1 MDNSRGDLTFTAVDS
16 VKTIDEVA
24 LLADAEKRAGG
35 EGFVSYTFPVP
46 ELDPLAVLETLNE
59 PAPRGYFEN
68 PSRKRSH
75 AAGSPLCQWAGRG
88 EQRFIDADRWLRAL
102 DASLTCV
109 GPRPRVIATF
119 PFYPGSDTD
128 GAQAKLFLPG
138 WQVVSED
145 GLTTV
150 TLCEPAAPGCA
161 ARLAIR
167 AESFRKFSYHSNPP
181 PPRAPVPTV
190 LSEVGGSWFP
200 SAVIR
205 ATELIKEGSFE
216 KIVLT
221 RAFDWRRAEPFSIY
235 ATLHRLRRGNPQCH
249 TFLVDEADGA
259 LIGATPETL
268 LSLFDGAIRSES
280 VAGTTRRGESAS
292 EDASLAEA
300 LLTSEKDLREHS
312 AVTASILRR
321 LRMVGVLAATSRNAE
336 LLRLGNVMHL
346 RTPIEGTMPIDRR
359 FLEVAGELH
368 PTPAVGGKP
377 RAMALPFIP
386 GFEPHQRGLYTGAV
400 GWVRSDGASG
410 KLFVALRC
418 ARLKGSEAR
427 AFAGAGI
434 VAGSNPEAESTET
447 EMKLRTILEA
457 LF

>member
-1 MDNSRGDLTFTAVDS
+1 VEGA
-16 VKTIDEVA
+16 KTIEETS
-24 LLADAEKRAGG
+24 LLAAAEARAVEG
-35 EGFVSYTFPVP
+35 GFVSYTFAAP
-46 ELDPLAVLETLNE
+46 ELDPLAVLETLGE

-68 PSRKRSH
+68 PSRKRAH
-75 AAGSPLCQWAGRG
+75 AAGSPVRHWSGRG
-88 EQRFIDADRWLRAL
+88 DRRFEQADEWLRDL

-109 GPRPRVIATF
+109 GARPRVIATF
-119 PFYPGSDTD
+119 PFYPGTAEA
-128 GAQAKLFLPG
+128 GAEARLFLPN

-145 GLTTV
+145 GQTTV
-150 TLCEPAAPGCA
+150 TLVEPATPGCA

-167 AESFRKFSYHSNPP
+167 AETFRKFSYRSTPP

-190 LSEVGGSWFP
+190 LSEVGGAWFP
-200 SAVIR
+200 SAVTR
-205 ATELIKEGSFE
+205 ATELIKEGAFE
-216 KIVLT
+216 KIVLS
-221 RAFDWRRAEPFSIY
+221 RAFDWRRAEPFSVY
-235 ATLHRLRRGNPQCH
+235 ATLHRLRRANPQCH
-249 TFLVDEADGA
+249 TFLVDESDGA
-259 LIGATPETL
+259 LVGSTPETL
-268 LSLFDGAIRSES
+268 LSLFDGAVRSES

-292 EDASLAEA
+292 EDAALAEA

-346 RTPIEGTMPIDRR
+346 RTPIEGTMPADRR

-377 RAMALPFIP
+377 RALALPFIP

-400 GWVRSDGASG
+400 GWISSDGATG

-418 ARLKGSEAR
+418 ARLRGSEAR

-434 VAGSNPEAESTET
+434 VAGSDPEAESTET

-457 LF
+457 LI

>member
-1 MDNSRGDLTFTAVDS
+1 
-16 VKTIDEVA
+16 
-24 LLADAEKRAGG
+24 
-35 EGFVSYTFPVP
+35 VS
-46 ELDPLAVLETLNE
+46 
-59 PAPRGYFEN
+59 
-68 PSRKRSH
+68 
-75 AAGSPLCQWAGRG
+75 
-88 EQRFIDADRWLRAL
+88 
-102 DASLTCV
+102 
-109 GPRPRVIATF
+109 
-119 PFYPGSDTD
+119 
-128 GAQAKLFLPG
+128 
-138 WQVVSED
+138 
-145 GLTTV
+145 
-150 TLCEPAAPGCA
+150 
-161 ARLAIR
+161 
-167 AESFRKFSYHSNPP
+167 
-181 PPRAPVPTV
+181 
-190 LSEVGGSWFP
+190 
-200 SAVIR
+200 R

-216 KIVLT
+216 KIVLS

-259 LIGATPETL
+259 LVGATPETL
-268 LSLFDGAIRSES
+268 LSLFDGAVRSES

-346 RTPIEGTMPIDRR
+346 RTPIEGTMPVDRR

-377 RAMALPFIP
+377 RALALPFIP

-434 VAGSNPEAESTET
+434 VAGSDPEAESTET

>member
-1 MDNSRGDLTFTAVDS
+1 MEP
-16 VKTIDEVA
+16 VKILDEA
-24 LLADAEKRAGG
+24 DLLAKAEARAGDH
-35 EGFVSYTFPVP
+35 GFVSYEFAVP

-68 PSRKRSH
+68 PSRRRSN
-75 AAGSPLCQWAGRG
+75 AAGAPVRQWRGRG
-88 EQRFIDADRWLRAL
+88 EKRFADADGWLKGL
-102 DASLTCV
+102 DAELTCV
-109 GPRPRVIATF
+109 GHRPRVIATF
-119 PFYPGSDTD
+119 PFYPGTD
-128 GAQAKLFLPG
+128 VEGAEARMFLPG

-145 GLTTV
+145 GVTTV
-150 TLCEPAAPGCA
+150 TLVEPAGPGCA
-161 ARLAIR
+161 ARLAVR
-167 AESFRKFSYHSNPP
+167 ADGFRRFSYRSTPP
-181 PPRAPVPTV
+181 SPRAPVPTV
-190 LSEVGGSWFP
+190 LSEVGGAWFT
-200 SAVIR
+200 SAVLR

-216 KIVLT
+216 KIVLS
-221 RAFDWRRAEPFSIY
+221 RAFDWRRSEPFSAY

-249 TFLVDEADGA
+249 TFLVDEDEGC
-259 LIGATPETL
+259 LVGSTPETL
-268 LSLFDGAIRSES
+268 LSLFDGAVRSES

-300 LLTSEKDLREHS
+300 LLTSDKDRREHT

-346 RTPIEGTMPIDRR
+346 RTPIEGTMPADRR

-377 RAMALPFIP
+377 RALALPFIP

-400 GWVRSDGASG
+400 GWVRSDGQSG

-418 ARLKGSEAR
+418 ARLKGSAAR

-434 VAGSNPEAESTET
+434 VAGSDPGAEATET

-457 LF
+457 LI

>member
-1 MDNSRGDLTFTAVDS
+1 MDT
-16 VKTIDEVA
+16 VKAIDEA
-24 LLADAEKRAGG
+24 TLLAEAEAKAAGAG
-35 EGFVSYTFPVP
+35 LLSYTFPVP

-68 PSRKRSH
+68 PSRKRAH
-75 AAGSPLCQWAGRG
+75 AAGSPIRQWTGRG
-88 EQRFIDADRWLRAL
+88 EKRFELADRWLKET
-102 DASLTCV
+102 DAILTCV
-109 GPRPRVIATF
+109 GARPRVIATF
-119 PFYPGSDTD
+119 PFYPGTD
-128 GAQAKLFLPG
+128 EAGAEAKLFLPS
-138 WQVVSED
+138 WQVVNED
-145 GLTTV
+145 GATFV
-150 TLCEPAAPGCA
+150 TLVEPAAPGCA

-167 AESFRKFSYHSNPP
+167 AESFRKFTYRSNPT
-181 PPRAPVPTV
+181 PPRSPVPTV
-190 LSEVGGSWFP
+190 LSEVGGAWFP
-200 SAVIR
+200 SAVVR

-216 KIVLT
+216 KIVLS
-221 RAFDWRRAEPFSIY
+221 RAFDWRRAEPFNLY

-249 TFLVDEADGA
+249 AFLVDEADGA
-259 LIGATPETL
+259 LVGATPETL
-268 LSLFDGAIRSES
+268 LSLFDGAVRSES

-346 RTPIEGTMPIDRR
+346 RTPIEGTMPADRR

-377 RAMALPFIP
+377 RALALPFIP

-400 GWVRSDGASG
+400 GWVSSDGAIG

-418 ARLKGSEAR
+418 ARLKGNEAR

-434 VAGSNPEAESTET
+434 VAGSDPEAESTET

-457 LF
+457 LI

>member
-1 MDNSRGDLTFTAVDS
+1 M
-16 VKTIDEVA
+16 
-24 LLADAEKRAGG
+24 
-35 EGFVSYTFPVP
+35 
-46 ELDPLAVLETLNE
+46 
-59 PAPRGYFEN
+59 
-68 PSRKRSH
+68 
-75 AAGSPLCQWAGRG
+75 
-88 EQRFIDADRWLRAL
+88 
-102 DASLTCV
+102 
-109 GPRPRVIATF
+109 
-119 PFYPGSDTD
+119 
-128 GAQAKLFLPG
+128 
-138 WQVVSED
+138 
-145 GLTTV
+145 
-150 TLCEPAAPGCA
+150 
-161 ARLAIR
+161 
-167 AESFRKFSYHSNPP
+167 
-181 PPRAPVPTV
+181 
-190 LSEVGGSWFP
+190 
-200 SAVIR
+200 
-205 ATELIKEGSFE
+205 
-216 KIVLT
+216 
-221 RAFDWRRAEPFSIY
+221 
-235 ATLHRLRRGNPQCH
+235 HRLRRGNPQCH
-249 TFLVDEADGA
+249 TFLVDEDDGA
-259 LIGATPETL
+259 FVGATPETL
-268 LSLFDGAIRSES
+268 LSLFDGSVRSES

-418 ARLKGSEAR
+418 ARLKGAEAR

-434 VAGSNPEAESTET
+434 VAGSNPDAESTET

>member
-1 MDNSRGDLTFTAVDS
+1 VDT
-16 VKTIDEVA
+16 VKAIDEAA
-24 LLADAEKRAGG
+24 LLAQAEAKAAG
-35 EGFVSYTFPVP
+35 EGLLSYTFPVP
-46 ELDPLAVLETLNE
+46 ELDPLAVMETLNE

-68 PSRKRSH
+68 PSRKRAH
-75 AAGSPLCQWAGRG
+75 AAGSPIRQWSGRG
-88 EQRFIDADRWLRAL
+88 EKRFEQADRWLKDT
-102 DASLTCV
+102 DATLTCV
-109 GPRPRVIATF
+109 GARPRIIATF
-119 PFYPGSDTD
+119 PFYPGTD
-128 GAQAKLFLPG
+128 EAGAEAKLFLPS
-138 WQVVSED
+138 WQVISED
-145 GLTTV
+145 GVTFV
-150 TLCEPAAPGCA
+150 TLVETAAPGCA

-167 AESFRKFSYHSNPP
+167 AESFRKFTYRSNPT
-181 PPRAPVPTV
+181 PPRSPVPTV
-190 LSEVGGSWFP
+190 LSEVGGAWFP
-200 SAVIR
+200 SAVVR

-216 KIVLT
+216 KIVLS

-259 LIGATPETL
+259 LVGATPETL
-268 LSLFDGAIRSES
+268 LSLFDGAVRSES

-300 LLTSEKDLREHS
+300 LLTSDKDLREHS

-346 RTPIEGTMPIDRR
+346 RTPIEGTMPADRR

-377 RAMALPFIP
+377 RALALPFIP

-400 GWVRSDGASG
+400 GWVSSDGAIG

-418 ARLKGSEAR
+418 ARLKGAEAR

-434 VAGSNPEAESTET
+434 VAGSDPDAESTET

-457 LF
+457 LI

>member
-1 MDNSRGDLTFTAVDS
+1 MDNPRGALTFPVVDT
-16 VKTIDEVA
+16 VKAIDEAA
-24 LLADAEKRAGG
+24 LLAEAEAKAAG
-35 EGFVSYTFPVP
+35 EGLVSYAFQAP
-46 ELDPLAVLETLNE
+46 ELDALAVMETLNE

-75 AAGSPLCQWAGRG
+75 AAGSPIRQWCGRG
-88 EQRFIDADRWLRAL
+88 EKRFDQADRWLRET
-102 DASLTCV
+102 DATITSV

-119 PFYPGSDTD
+119 PFYPGTD
-128 GAQAKLFLPG
+128 EAGAEARLFLPG
-138 WQVVSED
+138 WQVVNED

-150 TLCEPAAPGCA
+150 TLVEPATKGCA

-167 AESFRKFSYHSNPP
+167 AESFRKFSYRSTPA

-190 LSEVGGSWFP
+190 LSEVGGGWFP
-200 SAVIR
+200 SAVVR

-216 KIVLT
+216 KIVLS
-221 RAFDWRRAEPFSIY
+221 RAFDWRRAEPFSVY

-249 TFLVDEADGA
+249 TFLVDESDGA
-259 LIGATPETL
+259 LVGATPETL
-268 LSLFDGAIRSES
+268 LSLFDGAVRSES

-300 LLTSEKDLREHS
+300 LLTSEKDLREHR

-346 RTPIEGTMPIDRR
+346 RTPIEGTMPADRR

-377 RAMALPFIP
+377 RALALPFIP

-400 GWVRSDGASG
+400 GWISSDGASA

-434 VAGSNPEAESTET
+434 VAGSDPEAESTET

-457 LF
+457 LI

>member
-1 MDNSRGDLTFTAVDS
+1 VEGA
-16 VKTIDEVA
+16 KTIEETS
-24 LLADAEKRAGG
+24 LLAAAEARAVEG
-35 EGFVSYTFPVP
+35 GFVSYTFAAP
-46 ELDPLAVLETLNE
+46 ELDPLAVLETLGE

-68 PSRKRSH
+68 PSRKRAH
-75 AAGSPLCQWAGRG
+75 AAGSPVRHWSGRG
-88 EQRFIDADRWLRAL
+88 DRRFEQADEWLRDL

-109 GPRPRVIATF
+109 GARPRVIATF
-119 PFYPGSDTD
+119 PFYPGTAEA
-128 GAQAKLFLPG
+128 GAEARLFLPN

-145 GLTTV
+145 GQTTV
-150 TLCEPAAPGCA
+150 TLVEPATPGCA

-167 AESFRKFSYHSNPP
+167 AETFRKFSYRSTPP
-181 PPRAPVPTV
+181 APRAPVPTV
-190 LSEVGGSWFP
+190 LSEVGGAWFP
-200 SAVIR
+200 SAVTR
-205 ATELIKEGSFE
+205 ATELIKEGAFE
-216 KIVLT
+216 KIVLS
-221 RAFDWRRAEPFSIY
+221 RAFDWRRAEPFSVY
-235 ATLHRLRRGNPQCH
+235 ATLHRLRRANPQCH
-249 TFLVDEADGA
+249 TFLVDESDGA
-259 LIGATPETL
+259 LVGSTPETL
-268 LSLFDGAIRSES
+268 LSLFDGAVRSES

-292 EDASLAEA
+292 EDAALAEA

-346 RTPIEGTMPIDRR
+346 RTPIEGTMPADRR

-377 RAMALPFIP
+377 RALALPFIP

-400 GWVRSDGASG
+400 GWISSDGATG

-418 ARLKGSEAR
+418 ARLRGSEAR

-434 VAGSNPEAESTET
+434 VAGSDPEAESTET

-457 LF
+457 LI